1 MNEDVLSILKSIDA
15 EKMDE
20 DRLVA
25 MLGLPYHHEKEK
37 SLMAMRD
44 TVFDLSQTGFIKR
57 ITDEKEDYFTHLV
70 MNMPD
75 KMQFL
80 SVLP

>member
-1 MNEDVLSILKSIDA
+1 MKMLSILKSIDA

-25 MLGLPYHHEKEK
+25 MLGLPYHHEK

-44 TVFDLSQTGFIKR
+44 TVFDLSQQ
-57 ITDEKEDYFTHLV
+57 V
-70 MNMPD
+70 
-75 KMQFL
+75 
-80 SVLP
+80 